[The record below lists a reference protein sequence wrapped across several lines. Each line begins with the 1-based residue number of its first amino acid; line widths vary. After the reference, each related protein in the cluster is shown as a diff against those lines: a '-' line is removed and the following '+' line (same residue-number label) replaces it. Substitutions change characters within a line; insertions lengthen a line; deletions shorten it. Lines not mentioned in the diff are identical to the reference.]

1 MFVKDVLGVKLAA
14 VVFVSATV
22 CIGCG
27 PASPEQRIDTELK
40 ATGKGKTLVYPLA
53 GHVTIDGG
61 APTDV
66 GKGRSNLMVM
76 LYDPSTPDN
85 VPERWQKAEVQPS
98 GDFQFSHYGVGDGVP
113 GGTYVVVFV
122 QLNDKKKKGFIGPDR
137 LKNLYNDP
145 EKNEKVPE
153 FKIEHKKPGKTD
165 YEFDLAVAGKDE
177 GTTGPK
183 SVTKLRD

>member
-1 MFVKDVLGVKLAA
+1 MSAKSVLGVGLSAA
-14 VVFVSATV
+14 AFMAAMACS
-22 CIGCG
+22 GCG

-40 ATGKGKTLVYPLA
+40 ATGKGKTPVYPLA

-61 APTDV
+61 APSDL
-66 GKGRSNLMVM
+66 GKGRSKLMIL
-76 LYDPSTPDN
+76 LYDPKAPDN
-85 VPERWQKAEVQPS
+85 VPERWKKAEVQPS
-98 GDFQFSHYGVGDGVP
+98 GDFQFSHYGVNDGAP
-113 GGTYVVVFV
+113 GGMYVAVFV

-145 EKNEKVPE
+145 EKNLKIPE
-153 FKIEHKKPGKTD
+153 FKIEHTKPGKTD
-165 YEFDLAVAGKDE
+165 YEFDLAVAGKEE